1 MKTAGPVGIDLG
13 NDYCC
18 VGVVRDNN
26 VEIIANTLG
35 NKITPAYIGFNDH
48 PTRRNYLETLIGEAA
63 KEQVKI
69 LGKC

>member
-26 VEIIANTLG
+26 VEIIANALG
-35 NKITPAYIGFNDH
+35 NKTTPAYIGFNDH